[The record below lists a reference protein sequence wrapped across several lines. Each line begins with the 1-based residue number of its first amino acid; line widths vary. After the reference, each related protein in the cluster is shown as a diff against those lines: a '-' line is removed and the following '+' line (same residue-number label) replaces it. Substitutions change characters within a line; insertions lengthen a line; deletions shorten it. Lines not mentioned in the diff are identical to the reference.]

1 MYLLKLRQG
10 LVLFLIA
17 FFGSTYSKCFPQ
29 PIAFTF
35 HPVWWHLHPCS
46 CDSADLFILM
56 RCVCSI
62 VDYIKVALFFLSVSL
77 SFSQLFISLH
87 VNNSAS
93 VLVDICTSCGVSYQ
107 RNIKWCLPLM
117 KACALSGRLQHML
130 LCVESQRRETA
141 ADMIIILL
149 VTKTQLPGILSDVI
163 HTQQE
168 EQRVSMSKTHAQ
180 QSLLLKLRQA
190 LMNSGCN
197 GEIAN
202 ILVHLPHAMVY
213 FTASKIPDTQQ
224 GFRILYES
232 AWTCFMKLVVAVICN
247 GTIKICPKLISSNLI
262 IHMNSMFHFALWVN

>member
-46 CDSADLFILM
+46 CDSAVILM

-117 KACALSGRLQHML
+117 KACTLSLADSSICYSASSRRDGKLLQTW
-130 LCVESQRRETA
+130 S
-141 ADMIIILL
+141 
-149 VTKTQLPGILSDVI
+149 LS
-163 HTQQE
+163 
-168 EQRVSMSKTHAQ
+168 
-180 QSLLLKLRQA
+180 
-190 LMNSGCN
+190 
-197 GEIAN
+197 
-202 ILVHLPHAMVY
+202 Y
-213 FTASKIPDTQQ
+213 
-224 GFRILYES
+224 
-232 AWTCFMKLVVAVICN
+232 
-247 GTIKICPKLISSNLI
+247 
-262 IHMNSMFHFALWVN
+262 